1 MAPGHAGACDLS
13 GPVPAEGM
21 APPEGILSSEEICL
35 EWQQRQGPGAG
46 LYNMGETCFINS
58 VLQCLTYTPP
68 LANYF
73 LSGLHRRSCQQQV
86 FCMMCTMEAHICDVL
101 QAAGSIL
108 EPLSV
113 LESLQ
118 CVGDLFLDGRQEDAH
133 EFFCFLLMAMQADCP
148 TESSRRDLCP
158 GLSDKARLREERA
171 LYPTPFLSSLEL
183 CLPSR
188 NIIQQIFEGLLRS
201 RLTCLSCD
209 AVSDSY
215 EPFLDVPLDVGGA
228 SSVSAALQGF
238 VQPELLDGAN
248 CIRCRSCDTV
258 AAASKGFSIQDA
270 PPVLTLALKRFGMT
284 GRKLSKAVE
293 FPLSLDL
300 RPYMSQ
306 ARGELCLYSLY
317 AVLVHRGGGSAS
329 GHYFCYVKASNGLW
343 YRMDDTSVTPCAV
356 GTVLRQQAYL
366 LFYVRCSAPDTAETT
381 ASSPESPQA
390 QAEHLSACEAGSGQ
404 LASPHCQSGNGARK
418 RLRSRS
424 LQQDN
429 DPCGSASTDTT
440 GCSPPA
446 GRRRRTDPPNPDG
459 ASREVATAGPSPDS
473 PKQVPVPTAA
483 VEQTQLG
490 IGCSPPAGRKRKA
503 DPPNSDSAPKR
514 IRTAGPLSK
523 AADYFRS
530 LLHDGLCRKVEEEE
544 VEGKKPQPKKARPL
558 LPSAKKDSSKLK

>member
-133 EFFCFLLMAMQADCP
+133 EFFCFLLMAMQAACP
-148 TESSRRDLCP
+148 AES
-158 GLSDKARLREERA
+158 
-171 LYPTPFLSSLEL
+171 SSLEL

-209 AVSDSY
+209 AASDSY
-215 EPFLDVPLDVGGA
+215 EPFLNVPLDIGGA
-228 SSVSAALQGF
+228 SSVSAALQAF

-306 ARGELCLYSLY
+306 ARGEPCLYSLY

-366 LFYVRCSAPDTAETT
+366 LFYVRCSAPGTAEST
-381 ASSPESPQA
+381 AASPASP

-404 LASPHCQSGNGARK
+404 LASPHCQRGNGARK

-424 LQQDN
+424 SQQDN

-459 ASREVATAGPSPDS
+459 APGEVATAAPSPDS
-473 PKQVPVPTAA
+473 P
-483 VEQTQLG
+483 
-490 IGCSPPAGRKRKA
+490 
-503 DPPNSDSAPKR
+503 
-514 IRTAGPLSK
+514 
-523 AADYFRS
+523 
-530 LLHDGLCRKVEEEE
+530 
-544 VEGKKPQPKKARPL
+544 
-558 LPSAKKDSSKLK
+558 LP